1 MLLSQ
6 IMQVK
11 TRKPGGQECGPNI
24 RKRTRG
30 MRINDVWPDG
40 LMNLMIVATHSRRFR
55 VPFPSVTSQRGDFIG
70 GKPENA
76 EVWEKFVLV
85 PWPLWEGLKISLGSV
100 ETSQLPS

>member
-55 VPFPSVTSQRGDFIG
+55 VPFPSVTSQRGECRGLGEVCSGPLAIVGRLEDFP
-70 GKPENA
+70 GKR
-76 EVWEKFVLV
+76 
-85 PWPLWEGLKISLGSV
+85 
-100 ETSQLPS
+100 